1 MVDHTKITITYDN
14 QLHDKNLKSG
24 WGFSCLVECSGKR
37 ILFDTGDNAEKL
49 ESNLKNLQIN
59 PENFDAIALSHN
71 HWDHTGGLS
80 SVLGKN
86 KNSTLYFGK
95 SYPASFQEKIKSER
109 VNFVLVKD
117 LRTIFEG
124 VYVGPEMGSLGLK
137 EIPLTVQTDE
147 GLVIITGC
155 AHPGILRIV
164 QIIKEELDKDVY
176 LVLGGFHL
184 GMSFGLNRIVEEFK
198 KMGVKKAAP
207 CHCTGERAINLF
219 EEKFKEDFIRVGAGL
234 KIEIE

>member
-1 MVDHTKITITYDN
+1 MITIVYDN
-14 QLHDKNLKSG
+14 QLHDKGLKSG
-24 WGFSCLVECSGKR
+24 WGFSCLVEHLNKKV
-37 ILFDTGDNAEKL
+37 LFDTGDNPEKL
-49 ESNLKNLQIN
+49 SPNLSNLQIN
-59 PENFDAIALSHN
+59 PQDFQAVVLSHN

-124 VYVGPEMGSLGLK
+124 VFVGPEMGGFGLA
-137 EIPLTVQTDE
+137 EIPLTVQTDK

-155 AHPGILRIV
+155 AHPGILKIV
-164 QIIKEELDKDVY
+164 QTVKEELDKNIY

-184 GMSFGLNRIVEEFK
+184 GISFGLNRIVEGFK
-198 KMGVKKAAP
+198 KIGVEKVAP
-207 CHCTGERAINLF
+207 CHCTGERAIGLF
-219 EEKFKEDFIRVGAGL
+219 KEKFKEDFIRVGAGL